1 MATDRNTRIIEEFR
15 TNEGR
20 VGGYFEGHTL
30 LLLHTKGA
38 KSGQA
43 RVNPLAYLPDGDRL
57 VIFATKGGSPT
68 NPDWY
73 HNLMAHP
80 DVDVEVGT
88 ETFPVRAVEIQDD
101 REHDAL
107 YARQTERMPGFGDYP
122 KRTSRRIPVI
132 ALERVGAATSA

>member
-1 MATDRNTRIIEEFR
+1 MASDRNSRIIEEFR

-30 LLLHTKGA
+30 LLLHHRGA
-38 KSGQA
+38 KTGQA
-43 RVNPLAYLPDGDRL
+43 RINPLAYLPNGDRF

-80 DVDVEVGT
+80 DVEVEIGT
-88 ETFPVRAVEIQDD
+88 ETIPVHAVEVQDED
-101 REHDAL
+101 ERQEL
-107 YARQTERMPGFGDYP
+107 YARQTARMSGFGDYP
-122 KRTSRRIPVI
+122 KKTSRRIPVI
-132 ALERVGAATSA
+132 ALERVDAAR